1 MVKRFTIGL
10 LRTVNKDLAWLNS
23 FRPAAKVAGL
33 ILGIAILFVGRFLG
47 REWWTKVV
55 IFAPN
60 KIAREAPRYE
70 IASVLLAAIVVSYLV
85 GVIERTRQELR
96 Q

>member
-10 LRTVNKDLAWLNS
+10 LRTLRKDVAWLNS
-23 FRPAAKVAGL
+23 LTPAVKVAGL
-33 ILGIAILFVGRFLG
+33 IIGSALLFVGWSLG

-60 KIAREAPRYE
+60 YIAREAPRYE
-70 IASVLLAAIVVSYLV
+70 IASVFIAAIVLSYLV
-85 GVIERTRQELR
+85 GVIERTRLDR
-96 Q
+96 RH